1 MKQLTKQTFFLRNIL
16 KEVKVSGEIHI
27 VLDCHY
33 DKVCLLLKMCLC
45 LTLRISVLG
54 AKKIKK

>member
-1 MKQLTKQTFFLRNIL
+1 MYRRNETIDKADFFLRNIL

-33 DKVCLLLKMCLC
+33 DKVGLLLKMFN
-45 LTLRISVLG
+45 I
-54 AKKIKK
+54 IY

>member
-1 MKQLTKQTFFLRNIL
+1 MIFKLSTIYRRNETIDKADFFLRNIL

-33 DKVCLLLKMCLC
+33 DKVGLLLKMFN
-45 LTLRISVLG
+45 I
-54 AKKIKK
+54 IY